1 MSALIIEWRADALNR
16 IFTALKQDFF
26 PFMQLASPPKNA
38 LSPLLHAVAGQ
49 QWISGCSPSVDHI
62 LLLAD
67 RHPDSQGA
75 IDLGIELA
83 ERFNARLTLMHG
95 GNLGSDPAFW
105 TSDSLETPDPNQ
117 VRLALLG
124 LLWAIRQRCPEVGMC
139 TVSARLPEQ
148 VFQAAA
154 QHGADLLVLP
164 AVLFGRFVPL
174 VGGRGRDE
182 AVEGAP
188 CPVLVVEPAPGE
200 HYPG

>member
-1 MSALIIEWRADALNR
+1 
-16 IFTALKQDFF
+16 
-26 PFMQLASPPKNA
+26 MQLAVPPKKA

-49 QWISGCSPSVDHI
+49 QWITGCPSSMDHI

-95 GNLGSDPAFW
+95 GNLGADPAFW
-105 TSDSLETPDPNQ
+105 TSESLETPDPNQ

-124 LLWAIRQRCPEVGMC
+124 LLWAIRQHCPEVGMC
-139 TVSARLPEQ
+139 MVNPRLPEQ

-164 AVLFGRFVPL
+164 AVLFGRFLPL
-174 VGGRGRDE
+174 VGGRGQEE

-188 CPVLVVEPAPGE
+188 CPVLVVERSLGE
-200 HYPG
+200 R